1 MACPPLADSAP
12 LAAWLQSLTIRDNIT
27 FLEPYDEERYQ
38 RVLSMCALLP
48 DLKIIPGG
56 DLAEACSQGAPPAI
70 PRVCV
75 TGWMDV
81 DW

>member
-1 MACPPLADSAP
+1 MPSTDNDG

-38 RVLSMCALLP
+38 KVLFMCALLP

-56 DLAEACSQGAPPAI
+56 DLAQACLDALLLPPSI
-70 PRVCV
+70 P
-75 TGWMDV
+75 TEFDWMG
-81 DW
+81 